1 LPRNL
6 MATLAMRGSR
16 GQSKRKTKKMKT
28 MTASETVGVNGG
40 IEPIS
45 ASAVLLGAVL
55 TVAGFLAKDIHE
67 HWGAFK
73 DGVADGW
80 NNV

>member
-1 LPRNL
+1 
-6 MATLAMRGSR
+6 
-16 GQSKRKTKKMKT
+16 MKT

-45 ASAVLLGAVL
+45 AAGMFWTLAMGAV
-55 TVAGFLAKDIHE
+55 AYAAKDIYDN
-67 HWGAFK
+67 WGSFK
-73 DGVADGW
+73 EAVADGW